1 MGQET
6 TTEEMDKIVPVVVAK
21 MEHQSFQSICD
32 ELGRSYQSLQQAL
45 RRRGILISMVKYGY
59 KKKSQHM
66 RNKNN
71 ELFVIGNHNR
81 YCNTFDC

>member
-6 TTEEMDKIVPVVVAK
+6 TTEEMDRIVPLVVAK

-66 RNKNN
+66 KNILTMN
-71 ELFVIGNHNR
+71 LIKE
-81 YCNTFDC
+81 

>member
-6 TTEEMDKIVPVVVAK
+6 TTEEMNRIVPIVVAK
-21 MEHQSFQSICD
+21 MEHQTFKSICD

-59 KKKSQHM
+59 KKKKPTY
-66 RNKNN
+66 NEYINN
-71 ELFVIGNHNR
+71 QS
-81 YCNTFDC
+81 Y

>member
-1 MGQET
+1 MMAQET

-59 KKKSQHM
+59 KKKKPTY
-66 RNKNN
+66 NEYINN
-71 ELFVIGNHNR
+71 QS
-81 YCNTFDC
+81 Y

>member
-6 TTEEMDKIVPVVVAK
+6 TTEEMDKIVPLVVAK

-45 RRRGILISMVKYGY
+45 RRRGMLISMVKYGY
-59 KKKSQHM
+59 KKK
-66 RNKNN
+66 KPLYEEYLNN
-71 ELFVIGNHNR
+71 R
-81 YCNTFDC
+81 SY

>member
-6 TTEEMDKIVPVVVAK
+6 TTEEMDKIVPVVIAK

-32 ELGRSYQSLQQAL
+32 ELGRSCQSLQQAL

-59 KKKSQHM
+59 KKK
-66 RNKNN
+66 KPTYEEYLNN
-71 ELFVIGNHNR
+71 ES
-81 YCNTFDC
+81 Y

>member
-1 MGQET
+1 MAQET

-59 KKKSQHM
+59 KKKKLTYAEYLNDES
-66 RNKNN
+66 
-71 ELFVIGNHNR
+71 
-81 YCNTFDC
+81 Y

>member
-1 MGQET
+1 MMAQET

-59 KKKSQHM
+59 KKKKLTYAEYLNDES
-66 RNKNN
+66 
-71 ELFVIGNHNR
+71 
-81 YCNTFDC
+81 Y

>member
-6 TTEEMDKIVPVVVAK
+6 TTEEMDRIVPLVVAK

-66 RNKNN
+66 KNILTMN
-71 ELFVIGNHNR
+71 LIEEQKQ
-81 YCNTFDC
+81 